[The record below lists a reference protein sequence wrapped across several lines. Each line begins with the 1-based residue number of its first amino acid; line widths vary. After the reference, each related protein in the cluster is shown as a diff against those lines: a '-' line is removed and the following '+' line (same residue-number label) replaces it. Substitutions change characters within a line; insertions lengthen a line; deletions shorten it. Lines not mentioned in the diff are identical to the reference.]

1 MNILLTDGVTYVR
14 GSVVF
19 FIFFASRGPTWTKY
33 LLKAFVIAC
42 LSHVSLPLMLNLIGL
57 ESCGFPLPTISFII
71 FHDFGKFVLLNS
83 NCSSMYSFSLFLRSE
98 VNLLLNVVH
107 SSLLSMVGFFPSST
121 RFYGPVHLRRYWSV
135 PVSTG
140 PYILGRPVKFSNF
153 RI

>member
-19 FIFFASRGPTWTKY
+19 LIFFASRGPTWTKY

-107 SSLLSMVGFFPSST
+107 SSLLSMVGFFPYAC
-121 RFYGPVHLRRYWSV
+121 F
-135 PVSTG
+135 
-140 PYILGRPVKFSNF
+140 
-153 RI
+153 